1 MESGDLLHAM
11 IEVAEA
17 AGLEVRGVGRSALTE
32 GGPAAE
38 SGVVRL
44 RNRVIVLLSPNDPLE
59 RRIEVLAAALRTHA
73 DDWLEAH
80 FIPPAIRSRL
90 DEPPARA

>member
-11 IEVAEA
+11 TEVAEA
-17 AGLEVRGVGRSALTE
+17 AGLEVRGVGRGAVTE

-44 RNRVIVLLSPNDPLE
+44 GSRVIVLLSPNDPLE
-59 RRIEVLAAALRTHA
+59 RRIEVLAGALRTHA
-73 DDWLEAH
+73 DHWLEAH
-80 FIPPAIRSRL
+80 VIPPAIRSRL
-90 DEPPARA
+90 DDLPARA